1 MSKFPEVLFK
11 RRGLQCLSACVVLM
25 TLVVVPMLCT
35 SVADKRLEKSSLVV
49 HRSFLGAAEA
59 HVNRFEL
66 SMFES
71 EGHQQSS
78 ICMPPVLT
86 FRLVLRS
93 SSSLLPTR
101 SIAASHRPVIQRCRR
116 TLTTHTPDDTMPK
129 DKGEKTSYQLKVPKG
144 TKDWEGRDMVIRDKI
159 FTNITNVFKRHG
171 AVTID
176 TLVKILLHHS
186 LPNPVD

>member
-1 MSKFPEVLFK
+1 
-11 RRGLQCLSACVVLM
+11 M
-25 TLVVVPMLCT
+25 TPTRSVTVALVSTCRDLKDV
-35 SVADKRLEKSSLVV
+35 VV
-49 HRSFLGAAEA
+49 HRSLLGAAEA
-59 HVNRFEL
+59 HLSRFKL
-66 SMFES
+66 STFES
-71 EGHQQSS
+71 EGHQQASV
-78 ICMPPVLT
+78 CMPPVLT
-86 FRLVLRS
+86 PRLILRIPF
-93 SSSLLPTR
+93 SLLVPR
-101 SIAASHRPVIQRCRR
+101 SIAPSNSLAIQRCRR
-116 TLTTHTPDDTMPK
+116 ALTTHTPDNTMPK